1 MGGSS
6 GPGEDF
12 LLDDVPLVHRGGL
25 SSPLWDSKPHRIV
38 EQYPLRAHKTAVSV
52 VVSNAI
58 VFRCNSPAL
67 VYRLPE
73 LEIELQNL
81 LKDTEALLGKL
92 PKAPSDDAQGDII
105 SLVSDFA
112 RELAQYVEGT
122 PDENGIHQQI
132 RPYNAAF
139 LDTIRGTAQ
148 KFSPFVKP
156 DGRGFTH
163 PNFFD
168 SDAEP
173 KIWTTG
179 QDTICVNEVMKM
191 ADG

>member
-1 MGGSS
+1 M
-6 GPGEDF
+6 
-12 LLDDVPLVHRGGL
+12 
-25 SSPLWDSKPHRIV
+25 
-38 EQYPLRAHKTAVSV
+38 
-52 VVSNAI
+52 
-58 VFRCNSPAL
+58 
-67 VYRLPE
+67 
-73 LEIELQNL
+73 
-81 LKDTEALLGKL
+81 
-92 PKAPSDDAQGDII
+92 
-105 SLVSDFA
+105 
-112 RELAQYVEGT
+112 EGT